1 MSENTRIAVVLFNL
15 GGPDS
20 LTAVQPFLFNLF
32 YDPNILD
39 LPQPFRYILA
49 KIISIF
55 RNKKAQHIYS
65 LMGGKS
71 TILEET
77 ARQAASLE
85 TYLKIN
91 GKKNIKVFFCM
102 RHWHPMSEEVIKS
115 IEEYDPSQLILL
127 PLYPQFS
134 TTTTKS
140 ATEDFTQKVAKG
152 KLKAVQRSII
162 CCYPDDM
169 NFISAHV
176 KLIQEALSDLD
187 NYKILFSAHGL
198 PEKIIEKGDPY
209 QWQIEKTVNTIVESL
224 EIAELDYKIT
234 YQSRV
239 GPVKWL
245 LPNTEDEILLVAK
258 EKKNIVIVPI
268 SFVSEHSET
277 LVELDIEYKN
287 LVNDFDVVY
296 KRVKTLGIDELYIK
310 SLGEIVKKTLSA
322 NISVASSDG
331 IRKCPAKFSKCPC
344 KM

>member
-1 MSENTRIAVVLFNL
+1 MSENTRKAVVLFNL

-20 LTAVQPFLFNLF
+20 LKAVQPFLFNLF
-32 YDPNILD
+32 HDPNILN

-71 TILEET
+71 TILKET
-77 ARQAASLE
+77 VRQAASLE
-85 TYLKIN
+85 NYLKIN
-91 GKKNIKVFFCM
+91 GEKDIKVFFCM
-102 RHWHPMSEEVIKS
+102 RHWHPMSEEIIKY
-115 IEEYDPSQLILL
+115 IEEYSPNQIVLL

-140 ATEDFTQKVAKG
+140 SIEDFKK
-152 KLKAVQRSII
+152 KLATSKLRTTKTNII

-169 NFISAHV
+169 NFISVHV
-176 KLIQEALSDLD
+176 KLIQEALSGLD

-198 PEKIIEKGDPY
+198 PEKIIQKGDPY
-209 QWQIEKTVNTIVESL
+209 QWQIEKTVNNIVESL
-224 EIAELDYKIT
+224 EIDDLDYKIT

-245 LPNTEDEILLVAK
+245 LPNTEDEILLAAK
-258 EKKNIVIVPI
+258 EKKNIVVVPI

-287 LVNDFDVVY
+287 LVSDFDIVY
-296 KRVKTLGIDELYIK
+296 KRVKTLGVDELYIK
-310 SLGEIVKKTLSA
+310 SLGEMVKKTLGADITVS
-322 NISVASSDG
+322 SSDG
-331 IRKCPAKFSKCPC
+331 MRKCPDEFSKCPC
-344 KM
+344 KI

>member
-1 MSENTRIAVVLFNL
+1 MSENTRKAVVLFNL

-20 LTAVQPFLFNLF
+20 LKAVQPFLFNLF
-32 YDPNILD
+32 HDPNIID

-77 ARQAASLE
+77 KRQAASLE
-85 TYLKIN
+85 NYLQQN
-91 GKKNIKVFFCM
+91 GEKNIKVFFCM
-102 RHWHPMSEEVIKS
+102 RHWHPMSEEIIKS
-115 IEEYDPSQLILL
+115 VENYDPSQIVLL

-140 ATEDFTQKVAKG
+140 AMEDFVQKAVKS
-152 KLKAVQRSII
+152 KLKTVQRNII
-162 CCYPDDM
+162 CCYPDDV

-176 KLIQEALSDLD
+176 KLIHEALSGLN

-224 EIAELDYKIT
+224 EIAGLDYKIT

-245 LPNTEDEILLVAK
+245 LPNTEDEILLAAQ

-287 LVNDFDVVY
+287 LVSDFDIAY
-296 KRVKTLGIDELYIK
+296 KRVKTLGVDELYIK
-310 SLGEIVKKTLSA
+310 SLGEIVKKTL
-322 NISVASSDG
+322 ISNFFVASSDG
-331 IRKCPAKFSKCPC
+331 IRKCPEGFLKCPC

>member
-1 MSENTRIAVVLFNL
+1 MSENTRKAVILFNL

-20 LTAVQPFLFNLF
+20 LKAVQPFLFNLF
-32 YDPNILD
+32 HDPNIID

-77 ARQAASLE
+77 ERQASFLE
-85 TYLKIN
+85 KYLKEK
-91 GKKNIKVFFCM
+91 GQQDIKVFFCM

-140 ATEDFTQKVAKG
+140 AIEDFVQKVAKG
-152 KLKAVQRSII
+152 KLKAVQRNII

-176 KLIQEALSDLD
+176 KLIQEALSGLD

-209 QWQIEKTVNTIVESL
+209 QWQIAKTVNTIVESL
-224 EIAELDYKIT
+224 EIADLDYKIT

-245 LPNTEDEILLVAK
+245 LPNTEDEILTVAK
-258 EKKNIVIVPI
+258 KKKNIVIVPI

-287 LVNDFDVVY
+287 LVSDFDIVY

-310 SLGEIVKKTLSA
+310 SLGEIVKKNLGSDIA
-322 NISVASSDG
+322 VASSDG
-331 IRKCPAKFSKCPC
+331 VRKCPAKFSKCPC